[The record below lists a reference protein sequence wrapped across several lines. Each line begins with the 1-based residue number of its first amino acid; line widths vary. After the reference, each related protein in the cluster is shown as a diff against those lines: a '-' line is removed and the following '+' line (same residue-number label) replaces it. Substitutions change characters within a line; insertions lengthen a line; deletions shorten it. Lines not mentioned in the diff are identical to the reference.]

1 MLLSFS
7 VENFLSIADEQ
18 KLSLV
23 SDFGKELP
31 SNAFEYND
39 KLTILKSCVLYGANT
54 SRKSNY

>member
-39 KLTILKSCVLYGANT
+39 KLKLL
-54 SRKSNY
+54 

>member
-7 VENFLSIADEQ
+7 VENFHSIADEQ

-31 SNAFEYND
+31 SNAFE
-39 KLTILKSCVLYGANT
+39 CVMI
-54 SRKSNY
+54 S